1 VAAARRG
8 EHHGLEDGRSQRA
21 VTTVAVTGRDKM
33 QQVADELY
41 QAVEARVNTM
51 RSPVPGVDQRAIQ
64 LN

>member
-1 VAAARRG
+1 
-8 EHHGLEDGRSQRA
+8 
-21 VTTVAVTGRDKM
+21 M